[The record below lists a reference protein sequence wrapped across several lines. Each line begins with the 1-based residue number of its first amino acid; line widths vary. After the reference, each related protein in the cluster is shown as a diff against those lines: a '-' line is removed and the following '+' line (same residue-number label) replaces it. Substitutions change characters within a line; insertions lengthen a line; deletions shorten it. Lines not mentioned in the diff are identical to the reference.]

1 MTPTFL
7 RKLLLSSLASAT
19 TLLAACGGGGS
30 DNDDG
35 GNTVNKPTA
44 KISAS
49 QTRLPLG
56 TAVTLDGSASSS
68 PNGGTLSYA
77 WELGPKPESSLAALT
92 STTASSTGFTPDRA
106 GEYTATLVVNDG
118 TASSNNASVVITA
131 TNPDPVAVIKSP
143 EQAVLLNSTVTLD
156 GSASQPPTDADPSKL
171 RYEWTLV
178 TQPGDGAVVELQNA
192 DQPIASFVASKIG
205 EYKVRLVVTH
215 GDKRSAPVD
224 AVIKANVSN
233 SSPVAVI
240 KTDGEPAYLGN
251 ELELT
256 GKVGKAVKLDG
267 SDSYDPDGDTLH
279 YRWRFNPGYAPRFKP
294 AISSS
299 SISNANQA
307 IAEIIPDAVGRY
319 RMQLVVYDQSVE
331 TIKDI
336 VLTVSAASDTPDT
349 APVARINYGND
360 LECEHNGPYPYYQ
373 VCSVSSLGT
382 GDVKDDTNLIYTWS
396 WWNLETPGQKTT
408 TTSASNYVGIPST
421 TAGKFGVSLV
431 VKNSAGLSSA
441 EAYQVLHIK
450 AGANAVP
457 ETVAST
463 EFARVMVNTTAS
475 LSAKGSTDANG
486 DPLQYKWTWADRPD
500 GSQATLVGDTSVEA
514 SFIPD
519 QPGMYTAQL
528 HVSDGKADAEL
539 KRDSFVSV
547 FAKTKNNPPVGTLNT
562 APVTTNIISSVT
574 AAPDQAICLECI
586 TQFFARLSDPDNDRP
601 LYYLLT
607 QTRHTGDPELA
618 IASISGQ
625 TNGTIGELGFINRT
639 FAKVPGNYEFR
650 LLTSDGIDSHEHV
663 YNFNVVKQ
671 NDYPSLLFVR
681 ATPEGE
687 PTPYQLFF
695 PYQRTAHTNV
705 ETAGE
710 YGYVERYYL
719 KAYDRDYTITDVKT
733 TGKDGLVASFQ
744 GLEEGK
750 VIRKGESVA
759 VTLVRPLIPNEL
771 SLSQAERDAQVK
783 SYGFSW
789 SFRFKERND
798 FSVLVNH

>member
-30 DNDDG
+30 DSDDG
-35 GNTVNKPTA
+35 GNTANKPTA

-77 WELGPKPESSLAALT
+77 WELRPKPESSLAALT
-92 STTASSTGFTPDRA
+92 STTASSTGFTPDQA

-178 TQPGDGAVVELQNA
+178 AQPGDGAVIELQNA
-192 DQPIASFVASKIG
+192 DQSIASFVASKIG
-205 EYKVRLVVTH
+205 EYQVRLVVAH
-215 GDKRSAPVD
+215 GDKRSPPVD

-279 YRWRFNPGYAPRFKP
+279 YRWRFNPEYAPLFKP
-294 AISSS
+294 SISSS
-299 SISNANQA
+299 NISNANQA
-307 IAEIIPDAVGRY
+307 IAEIIPDAAGRY
-319 RMQLVVYDQSVE
+319 RMQFVVYDDSVE
-331 TIKDI
+331 TIQKI
-336 VLTVSAASDTPDT
+336 VLTVTADSDTPDT
-349 APVARINYGND
+349 APIAKINDGED
-360 LECEHNGPYPYYQ
+360 MECEHNGPYPHYQ
-373 VCSVSSLGT
+373 VCSVPSLGT
-382 GDVKDDTNLIYTWS
+382 GDVKDNANLTYTWS
-396 WWNLETPGQKTT
+396 WWNLATPEQKTT
-408 TTSASNYVGIPST
+408 TTSASSNVAIPST
-421 TAGKFGVSLV
+421 TAGKFGVSLI

-441 EAYQVLHIK
+441 EAYQGLHIK
-450 AGANAVP
+450 AGANAAP
-457 ETVAST
+457 EAVAST
-463 EFARVMVNTTAS
+463 EFARVMMNTTAS

-486 DPLQYKWTWADRPD
+486 DPLQYKWAWVDRPD

-519 QPGMYTAQL
+519 RPGIYTAQL
-528 HVSDGKADAEL
+528 QVRDGKANAPL
-539 KRDSFVSV
+539 RRDSFVSV

-562 APVTTNIISSVT
+562 QQDSNDFSSVT
-574 AAPDQAICLECI
+574 AAPDQAICLEC
-586 TQFFARLSDPDNDRP
+586 TTLFLARLSDPDNDRP

-607 QTRHTGDPELA
+607 QTRHTGDAELA

-625 TNGTIGELGFINRT
+625 TNGTVGYLGFGSRT

-650 LLTSDGIDSHEHV
+650 LLTSDGIDSHDHL

-671 NDYPSLLFVR
+671 DDYPSLLFVR

-695 PYQRTAHTNV
+695 PYQRTSHTNV
-705 ETAGE
+705 EQEGE

-719 KAYDRDYTITDVKT
+719 KAFDRDYTITDVKT

-750 VIRKGESVA
+750 VIRKGESLA
-759 VTLVRPLIPNEL
+759 VTLVRPLIPEEL

-783 SYGFSW
+783 QYGFSW

>member
-30 DNDDG
+30 DSDDG

-49 QTRLPLG
+49 QTRIPLG

-92 STTASSTGFTPDRA
+92 STTASSTGFTPDQA

-178 TQPGDGAVVELQNA
+178 AQPGDGAVIELQNA

-205 EYKVRLVVTH
+205 EYKVRLIVTH

-240 KTDGEPAYLGN
+240 KTDGEPAYIGN
-251 ELELT
+251 ELALT

-279 YRWRFNPGYAPRFKP
+279 YRWRFNPGYAPLFKP
-294 AISSS
+294 SISSS

-307 IAEIIPDAVGRY
+307 IAEIIPDAAGRY
-319 RMQLVVYDQSVE
+319 RMQFMVYDDSVE
-331 TIKDI
+331 TIQNI
-336 VLTVSAASDTPDT
+336 VLTVTAASDTPDT
-349 APVARINYGND
+349 APIAKINYGKD
-360 LECEHNGPYPYYQ
+360 IECEHNGPYPYYQ
-373 VCSVSSLGT
+373 VCSVSALGS
-382 GDVKDDTNLIYTWS
+382 GDAKYDTNLTYTWS
-396 WWNLETPGQKTT
+396 WWNLATPEKKTT

-457 ETVAST
+457 TSVAST

-486 DPLQYKWTWADRPD
+486 DPLQYKWTWVDRPD
-500 GSQATLVGDTSVEA
+500 GSQATFVGDTSVEA

-519 QPGMYTAQL
+519 RPGMYTAQL
-528 HVSDGKADAEL
+528 QVSDGKAEASL
-539 KRDSFVSV
+539 NSGSFVNV

-562 APVTTNIISSVT
+562 QRIVSEYSSVT
-574 AAPDQAICLECI
+574 AAPDQAICLEC
-586 TQFFARLSDPDNDRP
+586 TTSFFLRLSDPDNDRP

-607 QTRHTGDPELA
+607 QTRRAGD
-618 IASISGQ
+618 ASPVASMSGQ
-625 TNGTIGELGFINRT
+625 TNSTVLPLNLSNRT
-639 FAKVPGNYEFR
+639 FATVPGNYEFR
-650 LLTSDGIDSHEHV
+650 LLTSDGIDSHDHL

-671 NDYPSLLFVR
+671 DDYPSLLFVL

-695 PYQRTAHTNV
+695 PYQQTSHTNV
-705 ETAGE
+705 EHDGE
-710 YGYVERYYL
+710 YGYVDRYYL
-719 KAYDRDYTITDVKT
+719 KAFDRDYTITDVKT

-750 VIRKGESVA
+750 VIRKGESLA
-759 VTLVRPLIPNEL
+759 VTLIRPLIPDEL
-771 SLSQAERDAQVK
+771 SLSQAERDARVK